1 MPTSTD
7 IADPIIDADLETK
20 PETEPSSEPVNK
32 LVNKQINQLGQL
44 VETELTAEQTA
55 IDEKW
60 MRVAM
65 AQARLAEAKGEVPV
79 GAVLVKDDEL
89 LASGFNLSICEHNP
103 TAHAEIECIR
113 AAGQVLENYRMLDTS
128 LYVTLEP
135 CSMCAGAM
143 VHSRIKRVVFG
154 ADDLK
159 TGAAGSVVN
168 LVQHADFN
176 HQLEVTSGVLASE
189 CAGQLSAFFKRRREE
204 KKALKKLLKQQS
216 DLLLQ
221 KGEK

>member
-1 MPTSTD
+1 M
-7 IADPIIDADLETK
+7 
-20 PETEPSSEPVNK
+20 SSKQVN
-32 LVNKQINQLGQL
+32 LTQVAITTVSINHLGQQ
-44 VETELTAEQTA
+44 VVSELSPEQQA

-65 AQARLAEAKGEVPV
+65 EQAKLAEAKGEVPV

-89 LASGFNLSICEHNP
+89 IASGYNLSICEHNP
-103 TAHAEIECIR
+103 TAHAEIECIQ
-113 AAGQVLENYRMLDTS
+113 AAGKVLENYRMLGTT

-143 VHSRIKRVVFG
+143 VHSRIERVVYG

-168 LVQHADFN
+168 LLQHEQFN
-176 HQLEVTSGVLASE
+176 HHVAITKGILADE
-189 CAGQLSAFFKRRREE
+189 CAAQLSNFFKRRRAE
-204 KKALKKLLKQQS
+204 KKALKKQQQ
-216 DLLLQ
+216 LQ
-221 KGEK
+221 ASQP